1 MKKISDIVG
10 KYMAWIVLVI
20 TALALFLPGSC
31 LWIQTSWIN
40 YLLMIVM
47 FGMGLTMKLSDF
59 AVVFSRPRDIIVG
72 CLAQFIVMPLL
83 AFTLGKVFGLSTE
96 LLVGVV
102 LVGTC
107 PGGTSSNVIT
117 YLSKGDTALSVG
129 MTSINTLLAPLLTPL
144 LTYLYLRT
152 SVNVDTKSMFI
163 SIIQVVIIPIGLG
176 LLINA
181 LFGKYTQKIVYCLP
195 TVSVTAICLIVA
207 SVVSHNSEKIIS
219 TGLIVFIIVILH
231 NLLGYL
237 CGYLIGVLFK
247 MDMPRKKAVSIE
259 IGMQNSGLAT
269 SLAASAF
276 PDMSM
281 ATVPGA
287 IFSVWHNISG
297 AILAGIYRRFSEDT
311 PADSGKKHEKHH
323 QEDIKFDPETQ
334 YAVIRSSICTGEKV
348 AGFKNKTDGHFTEVM
363 LIKNSADEERFKE
376 IYELDT
382 VKVEY

>member
-1 MKKISDIVG
+1 MKKISEVIG
-10 KYMAWIVLVI
+10 KYMAWIVLI
-20 TALALFLPGSC
+20 IAALALFVPGTC
-31 LWIQTSWIN
+31 LWIQTGWIN

-59 AVVFSRPRDIIVG
+59 AVVFARPRDVIIG

-83 AFTLGKVFGLSTE
+83 AFGLGKAFGLSNE
-96 LLVGVV
+96 LLVGVI

-129 MTSINTLLAPLLTPL
+129 MTSINTLLAPFLTPA

-152 SVNVDTKSMFI
+152 TVNVDVKSMFV

-176 LLINA
+176 LMINK
-181 LFGKYTQKIVYCLP
+181 LFGKYTQKISDVLP

-207 SVVSHNSEKIIS
+207 AVVSHNSEKILS
-219 TGLIVFIIVILH
+219 TGLVIFAVVILH

-237 CGYLIGVLFK
+237 CGYLIGVFFK
-247 MDMPRKKAVSIE
+247 MDLPRKKAVAIE

-269 SLAASAF
+269 TLAGTAF
-276 PDMSM
+276 PNLAM

-297 AILAGIYRRFSEDT
+297 AILAGIL
-311 PADSGKKHEKHH
+311 
-323 QEDIKFDPETQ
+323 
-334 YAVIRSSICTGEKV
+334 
-348 AGFKNKTDGHFTEVM
+348 NK
-363 LIKNSADEERFKE
+363 L
-376 IYELDT
+376 
-382 VKVEY
+382 

>member
-1 MKKISDIVG
+1 MKKISGLIG

-20 TALALFLPGSC
+20 AALALFLPGTF
-31 LWIQTSWIN
+31 LWIQTKWIN

-59 AVVFSRPRDIIVG
+59 AVVFKRPRDVIIG
-72 CLAQFIVMPLL
+72 CLAQFIIMPLL
-83 AFTLGKVFGLSTE
+83 AFGLGKVFGLHQE

-129 MTSINTLLAPLLTPL
+129 MTSINTLLAPFLTPL

-152 SVNVDTKSMFI
+152 SVNVDVRSMFV
-163 SIIQVVIIPIGLG
+163 SIIQVVIVPIGLG
-176 LLINA
+176 LLINK
-181 LFGKYTQKIVYCLP
+181 LFGNYTRRISDALP
-195 TVSVTAICLIVA
+195 LVSVTAICLIVA
-207 SVVSHNSEKIIS
+207 AVVSHNSEKILS
-219 TGLIVFIIVILH
+219 TGLVIFAVVILH

-237 CGYLIGVLFK
+237 CGYLIGILFK
-247 MDMPRKKAVSIE
+247 MDLPRKKAVAIE

-269 SLAASAF
+269 SLAGTAF
-276 PDMSM
+276 PDLAM

-297 AILAGIYRRFSEDT
+297 AVLAALFLR
-311 PADSGKKHEKHH
+311 
-323 QEDIKFDPETQ
+323 Q
-334 YAVIRSSICTGEKV
+334 
-348 AGFKNKTDGHFTEVM
+348 M
-363 LIKNSADEERFKE
+363 KE
-376 IYELDT
+376 
-382 VKVEY
+382 

>member
-1 MKKISDIVG
+1 MKKISEVIG
-10 KYMAWIVLVI
+10 KYMAWIVLI
-20 TALALFLPGSC
+20 IAALALFVPGTC
-31 LWIQTSWIN
+31 LWIQTGWIN

-59 AVVFSRPRDIIVG
+59 AVVFARPRDVIIG

-83 AFTLGKVFGLSTE
+83 AFGLGKAFGLSNE
-96 LLVGVV
+96 LLVGVI

-129 MTSINTLLAPLLTPL
+129 MTSINTLLAPFLTPA

-152 SVNVDTKSMFI
+152 TVNVDVKSMFV
-163 SIIQVVIIPIGLG
+163 SIIQVVIVPIGLG
-176 LLINA
+176 LMINK
-181 LFGKYTQKIVYCLP
+181 LFGKYTQKISDVLP

-207 SVVSHNSEKIIS
+207 AVVSHNSEKILS
-219 TGLIVFIIVILH
+219 TGLVIFAVVILH

-237 CGYLIGVLFK
+237 CGYLIGVFFK
-247 MDMPRKKAVSIE
+247 MDLPRKKAVAIE

-269 SLAASAF
+269 TLAGSAF
-276 PDMSM
+276 PNLAM

-297 AILAGIYRRFSEDT
+297 AILAGIL
-311 PADSGKKHEKHH
+311 
-323 QEDIKFDPETQ
+323 
-334 YAVIRSSICTGEKV
+334 
-348 AGFKNKTDGHFTEVM
+348 NK
-363 LIKNSADEERFKE
+363 L
-376 IYELDT
+376 
-382 VKVEY
+382 

>member
-1 MKKISDIVG
+1 MKKISEVIG

-20 TALALFLPGSC
+20 AALALFVPGTC
-31 LWIQTSWIN
+31 LWIQTGWIN

-59 AVVFSRPRDIIVG
+59 AVVFARPRDVIIG

-83 AFTLGKVFGLSTE
+83 AFGLGKAFGLSNE
-96 LLVGVV
+96 LLVGVI

-129 MTSINTLLAPLLTPL
+129 MTSINTLLAPFLTPA

-152 SVNVDTKSMFI
+152 TVSVDVKSMFV

-176 LLINA
+176 LMINK
-181 LFGKYTQKIVYCLP
+181 LFGRYTQKISDVLP

-207 SVVSHNSEKIIS
+207 AVVSHNSGKILS
-219 TGLIVFIIVILH
+219 TGLVIFAVVILH

-247 MDMPRKKAVSIE
+247 MDLPRKKAVAIE

-269 SLAASAF
+269 TLAGTAF
-276 PDMSM
+276 PNLAM

-297 AILAGIYRRFSEDT
+297 AILAG
-311 PADSGKKHEKHH
+311 
-323 QEDIKFDPETQ
+323 
-334 YAVIRSSICTGEKV
+334 VL
-348 AGFKNKTDGHFTEVM
+348 NK
-363 LIKNSADEERFKE
+363 L
-376 IYELDT
+376 
-382 VKVEY
+382 